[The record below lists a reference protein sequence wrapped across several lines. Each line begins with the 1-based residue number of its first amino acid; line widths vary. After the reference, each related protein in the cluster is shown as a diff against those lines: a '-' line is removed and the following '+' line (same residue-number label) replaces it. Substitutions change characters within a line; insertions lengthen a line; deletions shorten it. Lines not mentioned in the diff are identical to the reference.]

1 MPELP
6 EVETIV
12 RRFAPLVTGRRIRSF
27 TATWPRQ
34 ISPSIPTVRKQVI
47 GRRIASLT
55 RRGKHILARLD
66 DGTGLIWH
74 LKMSGRFEW
83 AATCPDEPGHV
94 RMRLGLSGGHD
105 LLFCDARKFGRL
117 LHAPDPAVALAH
129 LGPEPLADDFT
140 GARLHA
146 MLGGRKRR
154 LKPLLL
160 DQSFLAG
167 LGNIYTDESLFAA
180 RLHPLRRSDT
190 LSAAEARRLH
200 RAIRATLRRGIEHNG
215 TSLDWIYP
223 GGRMQDYLK
232 VYGRAGQACPR
243 CSGPIERVLV
253 GQRSTHLC
261 PACQRTRRRSRR

>member
-12 RRFAPLVTGRRIRSF
+12 RHFAPLLAGRRIRSF
-27 TATWPRQ
+27 SATWPRQ
-34 ISPSIPTVRKQVI
+34 ITPSIPTLRKRVI
-47 GRRIASLT
+47 GRRIVTLA
-55 RRGKHILARLD
+55 RRGKHILASLD
-66 DGTGLIWH
+66 DQTALIWH

-83 AATCPDEPGHV
+83 AADCPATPNHV

-117 LHAPDPAVALAH
+117 RHAKDPAAALAH
-129 LGPEPLADDFT
+129 LGPEPLAVDFT

-146 MLGGRKRR
+146 MLRARSRR

-160 DQSFLAG
+160 DQAFLAG

-180 RLHPLRRSDT
+180 RLHPLRRSST
-190 LSAAEARRLH
+190 LSRAESNKLH
-200 RAIRATLRRGIEHNG
+200 RAIRAVLRRGIEYNG

-223 GGRMQDYLK
+223 GGRMQAYLK
-232 VYGRAGQACPR
+232 VYGRAGQACPGCR
-243 CSGPIERVLV
+243 RPIQRILV

-261 PACQRTRRRSRR
+261 PACQRA